1 MRKLVYDCY
10 NGNTHVQTAFTLNT
24 ANAWKGANRRNTY
37 KVSLVDCPDA
47 TRKMKEW
54 FKKHAE
60 KVEEKREANAV
71 YGWK

>member
-10 NGNTHVQTAFTLNT
+10 YKNIHLVTALTLEA
-24 ANAWKGANRRNTY
+24 ANAWKSISKHNTY

-47 TRKMKEW
+47 TKKMKEW

-60 KVEEKREANAV
+60 KVEEKRESNAV
-71 YGWK
+71 YGW